1 MAIIPIASLIVEAT
15 EHIAVRT
22 GDAIGGLLNAT
33 FGNAPELIIA
43 VVALK
48 AGLFDM
54 VRASLIGAILANLLL
69 AQGVAFFLGGLR
81 YHNQEYNAGA
91 TRLYSTMMLIAVISL
106 VVPSAF
112 SRFFSSE
119 ATMRQEQFLNLG
131 MAFVLLIAYGLY
143 LLFHAEDSPE
153 IFSAA
158 GGQEEEHHEGE
169 QWGLPRAVGSLLIAS
184 VLAAWMSEILVG
196 AAEGTGKA
204 LGMSQT
210 FIGIVF
216 LAIVG
221 GAAESG
227 SAIAMARKNKLDLT
241 VGIALGSCI
250 QIALFVAPALV
261 LLSYARRPAAAGAFV
276 RQGGAWHDVP
286 RRFDRRDGVG
296 GWAIELVQGRAA
308 HHGVRHHG
316 LPILFHARGG
326 ATMNV
331 SAVIGTGGLRKLR
344 RPYLR
349 QRYTILFY
357 TLLLT
362 MVAAPVFDALE
373 FPGVLIESLLA
384 ANLLAAVLP
393 VSDRRGR
400 SVLLAL
406 MFLVWLARSAI
417 AWLEHPALSA
427 MTLGIWTVIGLLA
440 AALALRFAMRA
451 ASVDAEHL
459 YAALSAYLLA
469 GIFFGLFYWVL
480 EQSWPGTFAFPGK
493 FSRAT
498 ALYFSFVTLA
508 TLGYGDIVPRTD
520 VARGLAIVEGV
531 GGQLFL
537 AVMVARLVSLYGR
550 GEPGARS

>member
-1 MAIIPIASLIVEAT
+1 M
-15 EHIAVRT
+15 
-22 GDAIGGLLNAT
+22 
-33 FGNAPELIIA
+33 
-43 VVALK
+43 
-48 AGLFDM
+48 
-54 VRASLIGAILANLLL
+54 
-69 AQGVAFFLGGLR
+69 
-81 YHNQEYNAGA
+81 
-91 TRLYSTMMLIAVISL
+91 
-106 VVPSAF
+106 
-112 SRFFSSE
+112 
-119 ATMRQEQFLNLG
+119 
-131 MAFVLLIAYGLY
+131 
-143 LLFHAEDSPE
+143 
-153 IFSAA
+153 
-158 GGQEEEHHEGE
+158 
-169 QWGLPRAVGSLLIAS
+169 
-184 VLAAWMSEILVG
+184 
-196 AAEGTGKA
+196 
-204 LGMSQT
+204 
-210 FIGIVF
+210 
-216 LAIVG
+216 
-221 GAAESG
+221 
-227 SAIAMARKNKLDLT
+227 
-241 VGIALGSCI
+241 
-250 QIALFVAPALV
+250 
-261 LLSYARRPAAAGAFV
+261 
-276 RQGGAWHDVP
+276 
-286 RRFDRRDGVG
+286 
-296 GWAIELVQGRAA
+296 
-308 HHGVRHHG
+308 
-316 LPILFHARGG
+316 
-326 ATMNV
+326 MNV
-331 SAVIGTGGLRKLR
+331 TTVMIMGGLRKLR

-417 AWLEHPALSA
+417 TWLEQPALSA

-493 FSRAT
+493 FSRVS

-520 VARGLAIVEGV
+520 IARGLAIVEGV

-537 AVMVARLVSLYGR
+537 AVLVARLVSLYGR